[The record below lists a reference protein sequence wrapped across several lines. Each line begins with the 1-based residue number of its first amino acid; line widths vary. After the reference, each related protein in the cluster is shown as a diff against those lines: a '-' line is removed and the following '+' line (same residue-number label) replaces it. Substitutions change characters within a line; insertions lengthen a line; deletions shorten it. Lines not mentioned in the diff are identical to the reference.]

1 MKNNYEMKKNE
12 KGFTLIE
19 LIIVIAILAIIAAV
33 AVPNILGAVDN
44 SRKATDVS
52 NAKII
57 ANAAAQ
63 VMAKNEKA
71 STAKFVNGSELAV
84 TGLESTGTD
93 KGAVGADANDAFAEA
108 LYLELNSNPPKPVY
122 QGIAAVTETNFYLQI
137 ENNIITVEVGSGA
150 DNVEILPKDDPGN
163 YDQQ

>member
-1 MKNNYEMKKNE
+1 MKKMNEVMKNE

-57 ANAAAQ
+57 QNAAAQ
-63 VMAKNEKA
+63 VMAKNEDA
-71 STAKFVNGSELAV
+71 SNAEFGTGTGLAV
-84 TGLESTGTD
+84 TPLTVAGITD
-93 KGAVGADANDAFAEA
+93 ATNAANEEFSKA
-108 LYLELNSNPPKPVY
+108 LFLELNSNPPTPSYK
-122 QGIAAVTETNFYLQI
+122 GTDETETNFYLEI
-137 ENNIITVEVGSGA
+137 VDNSIVVRIGSSGA
-150 DNVEILPKDDPGN
+150 ADDSIEILPTTETAYEQK
-163 YDQQ
+163 